1 MNLKMKI
8 IDRNDPI
15 NLIGG
20 IYTKNNPVNGNEMI
34 VEVVGILEHRELHK
48 DRIVN
53 YFILN
58 VLTSTAGF
66 YMNTLYSY
74 ISGPYYRNTLLNF
87 NGSMHNKYLF
97 EFCDKF
103 LHDYTKKN
111 DLNK

>member
-1 MNLKMKI
+1 MKI

-20 IYTKNNPVNGNEMI
+20 IYTKNIPNNGDEMV
-34 VEVVGILEHRELHK
+34 VEIVGILEHRELHK

-66 YMNTLYSY
+66 YMNTLYNY
-74 ISGPYYRNTLLNF
+74 ISGPYHRNTLLNF
-87 NGSMHNKYLF
+87 KGPINNKYYF
-97 EFCDKF
+97 EICDKF

>member
-1 MNLKMKI
+1 MKI
-8 IDRNDPI
+8 IDRNNPI

-20 IYTKNNPVNGNEMI
+20 IYTKNIPNNGNEMV
-34 VEVVGILEHRELHK
+34 VEIVGILEHRELHK

>member
-1 MNLKMKI
+1 MKI
-8 IDRNDPI
+8 IDKNNPV

-20 IYTKNNPVNGNEMI
+20 IYTKNNLVNGNEMV
-34 VEVVGILEHRELHK
+34 VEIVGILEHRELHK

-97 EFCDKF
+97 ELCNNF
-103 LHDYTKKN
+103 LDNYTKKT
-111 DLNK
+111 